1 MSFRGFFGFGMWMA
15 ALFLLC
21 PAKGL
26 AQSAGPGGLHGRVY
40 MKDIHTPLKGAS
52 VRIVQLGRD
61 TYTNEDGYYEFQDIP
76 AGSYDVSGHM
86 HALLEDVVRV
96 EIIPG
101 KAAVADLQ
109 LSFVHLRHEV
119 VVTASAKEASLFD
132 SFQSVTVLDTL
143 EIAGKG
149 SFGLGDLTENLP
161 GVAKRSFGPGSSR
174 PVLRGFDGDRVLIL
188 TNGLPT
194 GTLSSQSGEHAEP
207 VDETNLDKIEIVK
220 GPATLLYGSN
230 AIGGVVNAITQ
241 HHLVHDHPHAGLR
254 AGLHT
259 SGGTNNND
267 AGAGASIEYG
277 VKNWLFWAG
286 GRRQVAS
293 DYHSAEGRVDNSKTR
308 LSSGH
313 TGFGWFGEK
322 PYFTLG
328 YAFNTG
334 RFGVPYAGEFHHHE
348 EPHNEFPDPENEDL
362 ERVLVDETFT
372 WQNVQFGAG
381 VRGIGSFVEKFR
393 YSSSYVRWMHKELEN
408 DAVATAFDNKLWNFR
423 GVFEQAPKGALTGSF
438 GFQSSY
444 RDYLAGGEEALTPP
458 VSAGSLALFALE
470 ELDLKKAR
478 LQFGG
483 RIEHTGYHPV
493 GLPERSFTGLSA
505 AAGVHV
511 PLWRNGAFV
520 ANYTRAHR
528 APALEELYSH
538 GAHVGNLAYEIG
550 NPGLRREASHG
561 LDLLVRHETGRI
573 HAEASFFH
581 YRISDFVY
589 LAFTGEESHGLRVAE
604 YSQADARFTGSEAT
618 LDFAIHPSFWINLGL
633 DAVRSELV
641 PGSTPLPRIPPMR
654 GRVGFDAVYKG
665 FSLKPEI
672 QLSARQSRI
681 YPTETPTAGY
691 AVFDLAASYTYARR
705 HAAHLFSATL
715 FNAADCLYRNHLSF
729 IKDLAPEM
737 GRGIR
742 FSYTLQIF

>member
-1 MSFRGFFGFGMWMA
+1 MLFRGFFGFGVWMA

-21 PAKGL
+21 PEGTL
-26 AQSAGPGGLHGRVY
+26 AQSADAASLHGVVY
-40 MKDIHTPLKGAS
+40 MKDTNTPIKGAS
-52 VRIVQLGRD
+52 VRVIQLGRD

-76 AGSYDVSGHM
+76 QGSYDVAAHM
-86 HALLEDVVRV
+86 HALLEDVARV
-96 EIIPG
+96 QIIPG
-101 KAAVADLQ
+101 RAAVADFRLT
-109 LSFVHLRHEV
+109 FVHFHHEV

-132 SFQSVTVLDTL
+132 SFQAVTVLDTL
-143 EIAGKG
+143 EISGKG
-149 SFGLGDLTENLP
+149 AFGLGELTENLP

-188 TNGLPT
+188 ANGLPT

-207 VDETNLDKIEIVK
+207 IDETNLDKIEIVK

-254 AGLHT
+254 ASLHA
-259 SGGTNNND
+259 SGGTNNNE
-267 AGAGASIEYG
+267 AGAGANMEYG
-277 VKNWLFWAG
+277 VRNWLFWAG
-286 GRRQVAS
+286 GRRQVAG
-293 DYHSAEGRVDNSKTR
+293 DYYSPEGRVDNSKTR

-313 TGFGWFGEK
+313 AGFGWFGEK
-322 PYFTLG
+322 PYFTLN
-328 YAFNTG
+328 YAFNRG
-334 RFGVPYAGEFHHHE
+334 RFGVPYAGEFHHHDE
-348 EPHNEFPDPENEDL
+348 RHDGFIDPENE
-362 ERVLVDETFT
+362 EPARVLVDETFA

-381 VRGIGSFVEKFR
+381 ARGISSFVERFR
-393 YSSSYVRWMHKELEN
+393 FSSSFVRWIHKELEN
-408 DAVATAFDNKLWNFR
+408 EAVATAFDNKLWNLR
-423 GVFEQAPKGALTGSF
+423 GVFEQDKKGALSGSF
-438 GFQSSY
+438 GFQGSY

-458 VSAGSLALFALE
+458 VSSGSFAFFALE

-483 RIEHTGYHPV
+483 RIEHTGYNPY
-493 GLPERSFTGLSA
+493 GMPERSFTGLSA
-505 AAGVHV
+505 AAGIHV
-511 PLWRNGAFV
+511 PLWENGAFV
-520 ANYTRAHR
+520 ANYTRSHR
-528 APALEELYSH
+528 APALEELYSN

-573 HAEASFFH
+573 HAEAGFFH
-581 YRISDFVY
+581 YRLSDFVY
-589 LAFTGEESHGLRVAE
+589 LAFTGEESHGLRIAE
-604 YSQADARFTGSEAT
+604 YSQADARFTGGEAT
-618 LDFAIHPSFWINLGL
+618 LDLAVRPGFWINLGW

-641 PGSTPLPRIPPMR
+641 QDGTPLPRIPPMR
-654 GRVGFDAVYKG
+654 GRIGFDASWKG
-665 FSLKPEI
+665 FSLKPDMR
-672 QLSARQSRI
+672 LSARQSRI
-681 YPTETPTAGY
+681 HPTETPTAGY
-691 AVFDLAASYTYARR
+691 AALNLEVSYTYARR
-705 HAAHLFSATL
+705 HAAHLFSAAL